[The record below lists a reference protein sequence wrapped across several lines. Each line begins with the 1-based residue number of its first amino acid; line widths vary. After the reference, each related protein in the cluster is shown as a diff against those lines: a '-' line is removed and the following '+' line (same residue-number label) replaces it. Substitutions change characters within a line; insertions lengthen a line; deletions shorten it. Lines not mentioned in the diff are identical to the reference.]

1 MEGHITISTIAKA
14 VGVSGATVHRALYGK
29 PGVSPAVAT
38 EIRRLAEELGYQPGK
53 QSATTRRKPV
63 CLVAAFPEAEGS
75 NRFFYSQLWEGTNS
89 CLDELK
95 AYHLDIHRVSYS
107 DTPGRQFPETLR
119 RILRDTR
126 GDIDGIITGGRI
138 FKEGFAMLHRLQEG
152 GVPVVLVSEDDP
164 QGTYLFCA
172 QSDGQVDGQ
181 LAAEL
186 LVSQTRPGEA
196 VLMCAGDVLLHSNR
210 SCMLGFEQYLNQS
223 PSSRRLIKIH
233 GYPEQDGVRDE
244 LRRVLANDPSVRALY
259 SVNLRCSLVMA
270 QVVEEL
276 GLSGKVRL
284 VGSDLCAESALY
296 MKRGTMTAILF
307 RNPRHQGWLG
317 AKRLTDWLL
326 HRMPPPGSME
336 YVRSSII
343 LKSNLE
349 QYL

>member
-14 VGVSGATVHRALYGK
+14 MGVSGATVHRALYGK
-29 PGVSPAVAT
+29 PGVSPVVAA
-38 EIRRLAEELGYQPGK
+38 EIRRLAAEMGYQPGK
-53 QSATTRRKPV
+53 QSAAMRKKPV
-63 CLVAAFPEAEGS
+63 RIAAAFPEAEGS
-75 NRFFYSQLWEGTNS
+75 NRFFYSQLWEGADS

-95 AYHLDIHRVSYS
+95 AYHMDIRRAAYS
-107 DTPGRQFPETLR
+107 DAPGKQFPEVLR
-119 RILRDTR
+119 RLLRDTR
-126 GDIDGIITGGRI
+126 GEIDGLITGGRI
-138 FKEGFAMLHRLQEG
+138 FKEGFAMLHRLQES

-164 QGTYLFCA
+164 QGSYLFCA

-196 VLMCAGDVLLHSNR
+196 ILMCAGDVLLHSNR

-223 PSSRRLIKIH
+223 PSSRRLIKLY
-233 GYPEQDGVRDE
+233 GYPERDGIRE
-244 LRRVLANDPSVRALY
+244 QLLQALAGDPSIRALY

-276 GLSGKVRL
+276 GLAGKVRL

-307 RNPRHQGWLG
+307 RDPRRQGWLG
-317 AKRLTDWLL
+317 AKRLTDYVL
-326 HRMPPPGSME
+326 HEVSPPGSME
-336 YVRSSII
+336 YVRSSLI